1 MRGAA
6 AGAIAAAAWAAGE
19 PVLGRLVRTPYSDVR
34 LLGRL
39 VTRNRAWPM
48 AGAALHLVNGAAFGT
63 AFELAGLRGVKAGSP
78 RQKPRTSLSGRR
90 LRYSIVCT
98 RTVATAAGHRSF
110 ATGGSRCTKSSSMH
124 CSDRSSARSF
134 ADDDLDRA
142 LHARPARLFTLR
154 CAPPG
159 AAAFASPP
167 RSGKPKGKP

>member
-63 AFELAGLRGVKAGSP
+63 AFELAGLRGVKAG
-78 RQKPRTSLSGRR
+78 
-90 LRYSIVCT
+90 I
-98 RTVATAAGHRSF
+98 TAAQAENLAFWPAF
-110 ATGGSRCTKSSSMH
+110 AV
-124 CSDRSSARSF
+124 
-134 ADDDLDRA
+134 LDRVHPDRRDGIWPPLLRNRRIA
-142 LHARPARLFTLR
+142 LYEVIVHALFGSIL
-154 CAPPG
+154 G
-159 AAAFASPP
+159 ALV
-167 RSGKPKGKP
+167 RR